1 LNRDGGLKLDGASS
15 VRISNIGGERK
26 AMCNSRHGV
35 FLQGVSG
42 GALSLLAITALTL
55 SSCAVLGPSSID
67 HGRTSYN
74 EVIEDTSR
82 QQALLNVVRISNG
95 ESPLFMDVTEV
106 DAATSFGGTIGGG
119 VSGLGSSAN
128 FKSTSAGTIAG
139 PIEAVTGSAS
149 YSEAPTVRYFPL
161 SGQALIAQVSTPM
174 APESLVNLYNS
185 DWPLAAI
192 LDLSVNRVT
201 NGYED
206 YDAAIDAMIDLDLY
220 GALILAATAP
230 SDAPAAK
237 DNLTLYFANRNVAE
251 RQAQCDGK
259 QSKEAQAIVNALW
272 QRLVYYITGSSRPLS
287 AITVRSKGSG
297 SSKESVSQPPTLQT
311 RSALGVMKAA
321 TETTGRPSIAF
332 LPPAEVRR
340 IIDEYKTRSAFCRG
354 SFYTLAPTAFQPSV
368 FGHVG
373 EFRGPTQTETQV
385 ANLISQPDRSLIT
398 MNTDKAVLN
407 PQELRA
413 ESDLVNARKFMLVAV
428 SDAPPENAFASVN
441 HAGKWYYIFDDD
453 EVSKKT
459 LALIIQIDTIQA
471 IPTQSAPLTPTIS
484 VGAR

>member
-1 LNRDGGLKLDGASS
+1 
-15 VRISNIGGERK
+15 
-26 AMCNSRHGV
+26 M
-35 FLQGVSG
+35 FLRGVSG
-42 GALSLLAITALTL
+42 EAIFLLAVAALTL

-67 HGRTSYN
+67 HGRTPYN

-106 DAATSFGGTIGGG
+106 DAATSFAGTVGAG

-139 PIEAVTGSAS
+139 PVEAVTGSLT
-149 YSEAPTVRYFPL
+149 YQEAPTVRYFPL

-192 LDLSVNRVT
+192 LDLSVNRMT
-201 NGYED
+201 KGYED

-220 GALILAATAP
+220 GALILAATAS
-230 SDAPAAK
+230 SDAPTAK
-237 DNLTLYFANRNVAE
+237 DNLTLYFANRSVAE

-259 QSKEAQAIVNALW
+259 QAKDAQAIVNVLW
-272 QRLVYYITGSSRPLS
+272 QRLVYYITGSSHPLS

-297 SSKESVSQPPTLQT
+297 SSRENVSQPPTLQT

-332 LPPAEVRR
+332 LPPEDVRL
-340 IIDEYKTRSAFCRG
+340 IIDDYKSRPAFCRA
-354 SFYTLAPTAFQPSV
+354 SFYTLSPNAFHPSV
-368 FGHVG
+368 FGHGG
-373 EFRGPTQTETQV
+373 EFRQATETENKV
-385 ANLISQPDRSLIT
+385 NGVISQRDRSLVT
-398 MNTDKAVLN
+398 LNTDKAILN
-407 PQELRA
+407 LQELRA

-459 LALIIQIDTIQA
+459 LALIIQINTIQA

>member
-1 LNRDGGLKLDGASS
+1 
-15 VRISNIGGERK
+15 
-26 AMCNSRHGV
+26 MFTSRYGM
-35 FLQGVSG
+35 FLRGVSG
-42 GALSLLAITALTL
+42 EAIFLLAGAAMTL

-74 EVIEDTSR
+74 EVIEDTTR

-106 DAATSFGGTIGGG
+106 DAATSVGGTIGAGA
-119 VSGLGSSAN
+119 SGLGSTAN

-139 PIEAVTGSAS
+139 AVESVTGSVS
-149 YSEAPTVRYFPL
+149 YLEAPTVRYFPL
-161 SGQALIAQVSTPM
+161 SGQALIAQVSTPL

-201 NGYED
+201 KGYED
-206 YDAAIDAMIDLDLY
+206 YDAAVDAMIDLDAY
-220 GALILAATAP
+220 GALILFLSATA
-230 SDAPAAK
+230 SSEAPTAK

-251 RQAQCDGK
+251 RQAECDGRRPK
-259 QSKEAQAIVNALW
+259 DAEAIVNALW
-272 QRLVYYITGSSRPLS
+272 QRLVYYITGSNRPVS
-287 AITVRSKGSG
+287 AITIRSKGSG
-297 SSKESVSQPPTLQT
+297 NSSTREAQPPTLQT
-311 RSALGVMKAA
+311 RSALGVTKAA
-321 TETTGRPSIAF
+321 TEATGRPSIAF
-332 LPPAEVRR
+332 LSPAEVRR
-340 IIDEYKTRSAFCRG
+340 VIDEYKTRPAFCRG
-354 SFYTLAPTAFQPSV
+354 SFYTLPPTAFQPSV
-368 FGHVG
+368 FGHGGESKQLTATENRVG
-373 EFRGPTQTETQV
+373 DVIAQ
-385 ANLISQPDRSLIT
+385 SDRSLIT
-398 MNTDKAVLN
+398 MYTDKAVLN
-407 PQELRA
+407 SQELRT

-428 SDAPPENAFASVN
+428 SDAPPEDAFAAVN

-459 LALIIQIDTIQA
+459 LALIVQIDTIQA

>member
-1 LNRDGGLKLDGASS
+1 
-15 VRISNIGGERK
+15 
-26 AMCNSRHGV
+26 M
-35 FLQGVSG
+35 
-42 GALSLLAITALTL
+42 
-55 SSCAVLGPSSID
+55 LGPSSID

-74 EVIEDTSR
+74 EVIEGTSR

-95 ESPLFMDVTEV
+95 ETPLFMDVTEV
-106 DAATSFGGTIGGG
+106 DAATSMGGTIGGG
-119 VSGLGSSAN
+119 ASGLGSTAN

-139 PIEAVTGSAS
+139 PIESVTGSVS
-149 YSEAPTVRYFPL
+149 YQEAPTVRYFPL
-161 SGQALIAQVSTPM
+161 SGNALIAQVSTPM
-174 APESLVNLYNS
+174 SPESLVNLYNS

-220 GALILAATAP
+220 GALILSATASP
-230 SDAPAAK
+230 DAPGAK

-251 RQAQCDGK
+251 RQARCDGR
-259 QSKEAQAIVNALW
+259 QGRDAQTIVNVLW
-272 QRLVYYITGSSRPLS
+272 QRLVYYITGSNRPVS
-287 AITVRSKGSG
+287 AITVRSRGSG
-297 SSKESVSQPPTLQT
+297 SSKENTSQPPTLQT

-332 LPPAEVRR
+332 LPPTEVRR
-340 IIDEYKTRSAFCRG
+340 IIDEYKSRAAFCRG
-354 SFYTLAPTAFQPSV
+354 SFYTLAPTTFQPNV
-368 FGHVG
+368 FGHGG
-373 EFRGPTQTETQV
+373 ESKQLTTTENAVSNVIT
-385 ANLISQPDRSLIT
+385 QPDRSLVT
-398 MNTDKAVLN
+398 MYTDKPVLN
-407 PQELRA
+407 SQELRT

-453 EVSKKT
+453 EVSKRT

-471 IPTQSAPLTPTIS
+471 IPTQSPPLTPTIS

>member
-1 LNRDGGLKLDGASS
+1 
-15 VRISNIGGERK
+15 
-26 AMCNSRHGV
+26 
-35 FLQGVSG
+35 
-42 GALSLLAITALTL
+42 
-55 SSCAVLGPSSID
+55 
-67 HGRTSYN
+67 
-74 EVIEDTSR
+74 
-82 QQALLNVVRISNG
+82 
-95 ESPLFMDVTEV
+95 MDVTEV
-106 DAATSFGGTIGGG
+106 DAATSVGGTIGGG
-119 VSGLGSSAN
+119 ASGLGSTAN

-139 PIEAVTGSAS
+139 PVEAVTGSVS
-149 YSEAPTVRYFPL
+149 YQEAPTVRYFPL

-201 NGYED
+201 TGYED
-206 YDAAIDAMIDLDLY
+206 YDAAIDAMIDLDVY
-220 GALILAATAP
+220 GALILSATAS

-237 DNLTLYFANRNVAE
+237 DNLTLYFANRNIAE
-251 RQAQCDGK
+251 RQAECDGK
-259 QSKEAQAIVNALW
+259 QPKDAEAIVNALW
-272 QRLVYYITGSSRPLS
+272 QRLVYYITGSNRPVS

-297 SSKESVSQPPTLQT
+297 SSNSRVAQPPTLQT

-321 TETTGRPSIAF
+321 TEATGRPSIAF

-340 IIDEYKTRSAFCRG
+340 IIDEYKARPAFCRE
-354 SFYTLAPTAFQPSV
+354 SFYILAPTAFQPSV
-368 FGHVG
+368 FGHGG
-373 EFRGPTQTETQV
+373 ESKQLTATENRV
-385 ANLISQPDRSLIT
+385 NDVIAQPDRSLIT
-398 MNTDKAVLN
+398 MYTDKAVLN
-407 PQELRA
+407 SQELRT

-428 SDAPPENAFASVN
+428 SDAPPENAFAAVS

-459 LALIIQIDTIQA
+459 LALIVQINTIQA

>member
-1 LNRDGGLKLDGASS
+1 MLDQSEPARDSESAGRRQATF
-15 VRISNIGGERK
+15 
-26 AMCNSRHGV
+26 NSRYGV
-35 FLQGVSG
+35 FLRGVSG
-42 GALSLLAITALTL
+42 EAIFLLAGAAITL
-55 SSCAVLGPSSID
+55 SSCAALGPSSID

-74 EVIEDTSR
+74 EVIEDTTR

-106 DAATSFGGTIGGG
+106 DAATSVGGTIGGAA
-119 VSGLGSSAN
+119 SGLGSTAN

-139 PIEAVTGSAS
+139 AVESVTGSVS
-149 YSEAPTVRYFPL
+149 YQEAPTVRYFPL
-161 SGQALIAQVSTPM
+161 SGQALIAQVSTPLV
-174 APESLVNLYNS
+174 PESLVNLYNS

-206 YDAAIDAMIDLDLY
+206 YDAAVDAMIDLDAY
-220 GALILAATAP
+220 GALILSATASP
-230 SDAPAAK
+230 DAPMAK
-237 DNLTLYFANRNVAE
+237 DNLTLYFANRNIAE
-251 RQAQCDGK
+251 RQAACDGK
-259 QSKEAQAIVNALW
+259 QPKDAEAIVNTLW
-272 QRLVYYITGSSRPLS
+272 QRLVYYITGSNRPVS

-297 SSKESVSQPPTLQT
+297 RSNSREGQPPTLQT

-332 LPPAEVRR
+332 LSPAEVRR
-340 IIDEYKTRSAFCRG
+340 VIDEYKTRPAFCRG
-354 SFYTLAPTAFQPSV
+354 SFYTLAPTAFPPSV
-368 FGHVG
+368 FGHGG
-373 EFRGPTQTETQV
+373 ESKQLTATENRVSDVIGQ
-385 ANLISQPDRSLIT
+385 SDRSLIT
-398 MNTDKAVLN
+398 MYTDKAVLN
-407 PQELRA
+407 SQELRT

-428 SDAPPENAFASVN
+428 SDAPPENAFAAVN

-459 LALIIQIDTIQA
+459 LALIVQINTIQA